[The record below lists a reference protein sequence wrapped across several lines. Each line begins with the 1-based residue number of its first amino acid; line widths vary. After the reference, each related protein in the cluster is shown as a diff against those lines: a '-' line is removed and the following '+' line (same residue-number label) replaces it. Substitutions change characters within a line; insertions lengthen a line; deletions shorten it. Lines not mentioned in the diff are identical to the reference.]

1 MQYSHLIF
9 GSTSAVPQSQN
20 LLLTFFEKETG
31 KDIFLVIT
39 DNSTSMLSVKVR
51 GGAVSLRLHNIFL
64 SADMNVLTE
73 IADFIKNSRLKTPLI
88 NDFIKRNHHRLK
100 ERPER
105 KVKLRTEGSCFNLL
119 EIFGLINK
127 EYFGER
133 VSASITWGAKG
144 PRRAAA
150 RRTLGSYSSHNNMIR
165 INPILDNKRVPRYF
179 LDFIVYHEMLH
190 ADIGIETVGKRRSI
204 HPKEFKRREREFKH
218 YERALAWEKK
228 RC

>member
-1 MQYSHLIF
+1 MDYTPLMDHSKLFFIQDENHLR
-9 GSTSAVPQSQN
+9 
-20 LLLTFFEKETG
+20 TFLGRETG
-31 KDIFLVIT
+31 RDISLVIT
-39 DNSTSMLSVKVR
+39 DNSTSMLSLKAR
-51 GGAVSLRLHNIFL
+51 RGAVSLRLHNMFL
-64 SADMNVLTE
+64 SADINVLTE
-73 IADFIKNSRLKTPLI
+73 IADFIKNSRITTPLI
-88 NDFIKRNHHRLK
+88 NDFIKRNRHRLK
-100 ERPER
+100 ERPQR
-105 KVKLRTEGSCFNLL
+105 KVKIRTEGGYFNLL

-127 EYFGER
+127 EYFGGR
-133 VSASITWGAKG
+133 ISASITWGAKS

-190 ADIGIETVGKRRSI
+190 ADIGIGTAGKRRSI